1 MKVTVTSY
9 NCDVQMRL
17 YACKL
22 KTKGRNALPYK
33 LTSNPPYTSQSE
45 RKLNVEI
52 QNIWKNIAGLSSN
65 SFNIMTDC

>member
-1 MKVTVTSY
+1 
-9 NCDVQMRL
+9 MRL

-52 QNIWKNIAGLSSN
+52 QNIWKNLAQNLL
-65 SFNIMTDC
+65 T